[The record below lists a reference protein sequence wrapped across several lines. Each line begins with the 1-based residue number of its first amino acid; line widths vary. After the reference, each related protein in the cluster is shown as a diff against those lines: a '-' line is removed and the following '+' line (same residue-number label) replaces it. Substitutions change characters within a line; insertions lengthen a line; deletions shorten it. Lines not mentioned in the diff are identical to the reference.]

1 MKKQDTKASARGLSG
16 PGLVFALSVI
26 GAGDY
31 VSNTAI
37 GAAYGTAMLWTMV
50 VAAVCRYVWIESCA
64 RYVLVTGKTPFEGFD
79 SIGRWLVWFFLAT
92 MVIHRHVNGLY
103 HVLFMGSSID
113 LLVPLPVANSA
124 VVWSLVF
131 VAAGFSLMLWAGYR
145 VLEGFFKIL
154 MAFMGGSLIVVV
166 LLTPVPI
173 AGVLKGLFV
182 PSFPDA
188 QGPYSAILLLT
199 ALLGTE
205 ACSMSNVTYSYF
217 MWQKGWRDI
226 SYSARQRM
234 DLFYGIG
241 AMFMMGCLL
250 QIAAAG
256 TLGQGGKSPGNVR
269 DLVEVFSARLGWF
282 GQLTFALGIWA
293 AVFTSFIGGV
303 TGYSLAIAD
312 VIHTLR
318 RGGGIRSRDEVQRDP
333 IYRGLIVFFAFSPL
347 YILWTS
353 VRPAWL
359 VLVASSATVVL
370 VPILSLAVLRLTA
383 DRRIMGENR
392 NGWFSNGV
400 LVFVALLACY
410 FTYENGVGL
419 LRKFGSGG

>member
-1 MKKQDTKASARGLSG
+1 MKEKKGGLSG
-16 PGLVFALSVI
+16 PGLVFALAVI

-50 VAAVCRYVWIESCA
+50 VAAICRYVWIESCA
-64 RYVLVTGKTPFEGFD
+64 RYVLATGKTPFEGFD

-103 HVLFMGSSID
+103 HVLFMGLSID
-113 LLVPLPVANSA
+113 LLVPLPGTNSA
-124 VVWSLVF
+124 FIWSLLF
-131 VAAGFSLMLWAGYR
+131 VAAGFSLMFWAGYKA
-145 VLEGFFKIL
+145 LEGFFKIL

-166 LLTPVPI
+166 LLSPVPLMGI
-173 AGVLKGLFV
+173 LKGLLI
-182 PSFPDA
+182 PSLPDA

-217 MWQKGWRDI
+217 MWQKGWRDM

-234 DLFYGIG
+234 DLLYGIG
-241 AMFMMGCLL
+241 AMFIMGCLL

-269 DLVEVFSARLGWF
+269 ELVEVFSARLGWV

-293 AVFTSFIGGV
+293 AVFTSFIGGI

-318 RGGGIRSRDEVQRDP
+318 EGGGIRSRDEVQKDP
-333 IYRGLIVFFAFSPL
+333 VYRGLIVFFAFSPL

-383 DRRIMGENR
+383 DKRIMGENR
-392 NGWFSNGV
+392 NGWLSNGV
-400 LVFVALLACY
+400 LIFVALLACF
-410 FTYENGVGL
+410 FTYKNGLELLQRFGVG
-419 LRKFGSGG
+419 S